1 MYNYRLQLQYDGGRY
16 DGWVRMGKDSNS
28 NTIECKIKEIIQK
41 MTGEDIDIYVGCR
54 TEKGVHALNQTANFK
69 LNDKYQPVEV
79 KNYLNRYLPRD
90 IAVNRVELVDE
101 RFHSQLNARE
111 KEAVSACSLL
121 SVIPSI
127 MLIITHI
134 IPITIKTI
142 ATVPII
148 SPLIIL

>member
-1 MYNYRLQLQYDGGRY
+1 MEILKVEHLVKQY
-16 DGWVRMGKDSNS
+16 GKGDNA
-28 NTIECKIKEIIQK
+28 
-41 MTGEDIDIYVGCR
+41 V
-54 TEKGVHALNQTANFK
+54 L
-69 LNDKYQPVEV
+69 
-79 KNYLNRYLPRD
+79 
-90 IAVNRVELVDE
+90 AVNDISFSVE
-101 RFHSQLNARE
+101 Q
-111 KEAVSACSLL
+111 AVSACSLL

>member
-41 MTGEDIDIYVGCR
+41 MTGEDIDIYVVCR

-90 IAVNRVELVDE
+90 IAVNRVELVDLL
-101 RFHSQLNARE
+101 FFAVVNAL
-111 KEAVSACSLL
+111 KSCF
-121 SVIPSI
+121 
-127 MLIITHI
+127 
-134 IPITIKTI
+134 
-142 ATVPII
+142 PII
-148 SPLIIL
+148 

>member
-69 LNDKYQPVEV
+69 LNDKYQPCLL
-79 KNYLNRYLPRD
+79 YTSPSPRD
-90 IAVNRVELVDE
+90 
-101 RFHSQLNARE
+101 
-111 KEAVSACSLL
+111 
-121 SVIPSI
+121 
-127 MLIITHI
+127 
-134 IPITIKTI
+134 
-142 ATVPII
+142 
-148 SPLIIL
+148 